1 MGGSTIRTGN
11 NGPAALI
18 VVALLACGGGQKP
31 SCKVPDTLVIEIE
44 TSDRVNTDESGSALA
59 TVLRM
64 YQLTDISAFEMAS
77 FEDIWK
83 SPEQMLGPTLA
94 GSVET
99 TVYPGQRTVQRIT
112 RNPQAFFLVAVAV
125 FRRPAGTAWRTIQ
138 PLPAPGDPC
147 AEQGKAS
154 AGQRL
159 QALRMRV
166 YLEDYR
172 IESVTNFGSHPRGS
186 CDPQDPD
193 CVEGVS
199 DSVPDELGPVR
210 PGRGLRPFASEPS
223 SSKDEDEFVAPSTGR
238 RRRPSVRSE
247 REPSGEPK
255 LPSAPPAPDA
265 PEMTIE

>member
-1 MGGSTIRTGN
+1 MGSSTIRTGN
-11 NGPAALI
+11 IWPAALI
-18 VVALLACGGGQKP
+18 AVALLGCGGGQKP
-31 SCKVPDTLVIEIE
+31 SCKVPDALVIEIE

-77 FEDIWK
+77 FEDVWK
-83 SPEQMLGPTLA
+83 SPEQVLGPTLA

-112 RNPQAFFLVAVAV
+112 RNPAAFFVVAVAV

-147 AEQGKAS
+147 AEQDKAS

-159 QALRMRV
+159 KALRMRV

-172 IESVTNFGSHPRGS
+172 IESVSNFGSHARGN

-193 CVEGVS
+193 CVEGIS
-199 DSVPDELGPVR
+199 DSVPDELGPAR
-210 PGRGLRPFASEPS
+210 PGQGLRPFADEPRSSE
-223 SSKDEDEFVAPSTGR
+223 DEDEFVAPSTGR
-238 RRRPSVRSE
+238 RRRPSGKSE
-247 REPSGEPK
+247 AEPSGEPQP
-255 LPSAPPAPDA
+255 PSTPRAPDA
-265 PEMTIE
+265 P